1 MNHVSPSLTEIEP
14 GVFRYPILAK
24 DTECRQR
31 DGELFN
37 ERLREAQAHD
47 DRDVITKIGNC
58 LCKSSWCKKCH
69 KLYYIPKYKDYIQT
83 FDFRKTR
90 HVILTTDRGKFT
102 DCLDALRTI
111 TEKKSLSAFI
121 RKLRNGKK
129 TKVGGQ
135 WVWLYEPIKI
145 KQALAVLEFYEDGFP
160 HWHLLIEV
168 SGSGKNGMIGG
179 ANLHRAWKH
188 GIVKETYFRD
198 AKHWKNIAGYFADTG
213 YFEKGKEYQTELPE
227 EIKEHYER
235 RIRRITYYPGQKDGV
250 YEEERPDI
258 SEAEAFAEVSKFS
271 DGKKQEQQAND
282 KEKRNINYKAILAQC
297 GTKTYIKTVLHGY
310 LLQMILPVPF
320 KTMKEI
326 MNPAYEAERGY
337 VCKMN
342 RAAIQLIENN
352 SVNVFRSRCE
362 QKQLFEEEEEKES
375 AGQTDTEGGGD
386 REQK

>member
-37 ERLREAQAHD
+37 ERLREAQAQD

-90 HVILTTDRGKFT
+90 HVILTTDRGKFI

-235 RIRRITYYPGQKDGV
+235 RIRRITYYPGKKDGV

-258 SEAEAFAEVSKFS
+258 SEAEAFEEVSKFF
-271 DGKKQEQQAND
+271 DGKKKEQQAND
-282 KEKRNINYKAILAQC
+282 KEKRKINYKVILGQC
-297 GTKTYIKTVLHGY
+297 GTKTYLKTVLHGY
-310 LLQMILPVPF
+310 LIQMILPVPF

-326 MNPAYEAERGY
+326 LNPIYEDGRGY

-352 SVNVFRSRCE
+352 SVNVIRSRCD
-362 QKQLFEEEEEKES
+362 QKKLFEEEEESDGKAE
-375 AGQTDTEGGGD
+375 AEGGGD